1 MSTSLALLPVLSY
14 IPSVQTLPSYSRSI
28 LVSSSSL
35 HPGSSKCS
43 FFRSPHQ
50 KCICIFLLPHIM
62 CYGHLIHNLINN
74 WCGVQMMKF
83 LIIQFSPVSYY
94 FFSLNPDVFMSIL
107 FSNTLNL
114 CFGLNMRDQVSY
126 LYKTG
131 KIVVIHIFLYSAA
144 PV

>member
-1 MSTSLALLPVLSY
+1 MS
-14 IPSVQTLPSYSRSI
+14 
-28 LVSSSSL
+28 
-35 HPGSSKCS
+35 S

-62 CYGHLIHNLINN
+62 CYRHLIHNLTTN

-94 FFSLNPDVFMSIL
+94 LFSLNPDVFMIIL
-107 FSNTLNL
+107 FSKTLNL
-114 CFGLNMRDQVSY
+114 CFGLNMRDGVSY